1 MSQAPFDVMQKQ
13 DKDAPVTWEAYEGLR
28 DHLMDQITKSDALI
42 DTNIQA
48 VHMTVDATAANV
60 TTLQTQMTALEASLQ
75 QLTTSVTRIQAVLD
89 QRQQGGN
96 DDDGSVHG
104 DNDNLRANH
113 VRGRG
118 VQGQIRQPNFGL
130 GARRLPVQDDDIL
143 SKPKFSIPKFEGS
156 TDVEDYLTWELKME
170 KIWRL
175 HDYSEDKK
183 IKLASS
189 EFDGYALRWWDSVLT
204 EIQETGGQPI
214 RTWCD
219 MKAVMKARFVPT
231 NYLRTVYDKL
241 QQLKQGTMTVDA
253 YYMEME
259 LLLQRARVR
268 EEVEM
273 TMQRF
278 LHGLKFTIKS
288 IVRHHAY
295 YNMNDLLHLA
305 REAESQ
311 LAEEAQ
317 MKSRYAPSSRFSPRT
332 PSAAPM
338 ESPSASNRSSTS
350 YSKQASNGS
359 MAKKPAAPA
368 PSAGSNMSTARNKEI
383 TCHACGNPGH
393 FKRDCP
399 N

>member
-1 MSQAPFDVMQKQ
+1 MSQSAFDVMQKQ

-28 DHLMDQITKSDALI
+28 DHLTDLITKSGDHVDI
-42 DTNIQA
+42 NMQA
-48 VHMTVDATAANV
+48 VQMKVDGTAATI
-60 TTLQTQMTALEASLQ
+60 TTMQTQMTALEASIQ
-75 QLTTSVTRIQAVLD
+75 QLTMSVTGLRNAID
-89 QRQQGGN
+89 QRHPGGH
-96 DDDGSVHG
+96 DDDGSFHG
-104 DNDNLRANH
+104 DNDILRVNPG
-113 VRGRG
+113 RGRG
-118 VQGQIRQPNFGL
+118 GQGQFRQPNFGL
-130 GARRLPVQDDDIL
+130 GAPRLPIQDDDIL

-170 KIWRL
+170 KILRL
-175 HDYSEDKK
+175 TDYSEDRK

-204 EIQETGGQPI
+204 EIQDTGGQPI
-214 RTWCD
+214 RTLCD
-219 MKAVMKARFVPT
+219 MKAIMKARFVPT
-231 NYLRTVYDKL
+231 NYLRSVYYKL
-241 QQLKQGTMTVDA
+241 QQLKQGTISVDA

-332 PSAAPM
+332 PSAPM
-338 ESPSASNRSSTS
+338 ESDAEHPTD
-350 YSKQASNGS
+350 
-359 MAKKPAAPA
+359 
-368 PSAGSNMSTARNKEI
+368 I
-383 TCHACGNPGH
+383 T
-393 FKRDCP
+393 
-399 N
+399 